1 MSFSIAIHEL
11 APITPLALPHQYL
24 LLKKW
29 DEEIDPRILDQHKGK
44 KIPKDLKLS
53 YGFYLVHA
61 VKEIRPFIKDFGALS
76 AWPNG
81 KKTDQE
87 LTELKLEASEV
98 AQFRI
103 IPLDDIAIAVKQW
116 TVEGA
121 RVQSFITPDTFLS
134 ANLSE
139 TGKLDEII
147 VFTSGGP
154 EGVSTHPKVDVWN
167 LSTVAEDMNRIMVYG
182 YRYKVTK
189 VDYVPQY
196 YKPVDVQQG

>member
-87 LTELKLEASEV
+87 LTELKLEASGGSKSAELHN
-98 AQFRI
+98 AGHLPISKPQRNRKTRRDNRLHI
-103 IPLDDIAIAVKQW
+103 RRTRRSLNASKSRCMESINSGRRHESNTGLRLPIQGH
-116 TVEGA
+116 EGGLRA
-121 RVQSFITPDTFLS
+121 TRL
-134 ANLSE
+134 
-139 TGKLDEII
+139 
-147 VFTSGGP
+147 
-154 EGVSTHPKVDVWN
+154 
-167 LSTVAEDMNRIMVYG
+167 
-182 YRYKVTK
+182 
-189 VDYVPQY
+189 
-196 YKPVDVQQG
+196 

>member
-1 MSFSIAIHEL
+1 MSFSISIQEL

-29 DEEIDPRILDQHKGK
+29 DEEIDPRRI
-44 KIPKDLKLS
+44 DLEKLS

-61 VKEIRPFIKDFGALS
+61 VKEIRPFVKDFGTLA
-76 AWPNG
+76 AWPSG
-81 KKTDQE
+81 KVTDYE
-87 LTELKLEASEV
+87 LKELKLEASEV

-121 RVQSFITPDTFLS
+121 RVLSFITPDTFLS
-134 ANLSE
+134 SNLSE
-139 TGKLDEII
+139 TGRLNEII

-167 LSTVAEDMNRIMVYG
+167 LSTQQEPMNRILVYG

-189 VDYVPQY
+189 VNYIPEH
-196 YKPVDVQQG
+196 YKPVIVQQG